1 MYILIEKLWILKIV
15 IDLFVLFVLQD
26 YYDWGFRVIKFVLVV
41 VGVLK
46 RGDFDCFED
55 QVLMRVLR
63 DFNIFKI
70 VIDDLLIF
78 MGLIFDFFLV
88 FNVLCKRDMDFE
100 KQIK

>member
-15 IDLFVLFVLQD
+15 IELFVLFFLQD

-46 RGDFDCFED
+46 RGDFDRFED

-88 FNVLCKRDMDFE
+88 FNVLRKRDMDFE

>member
-1 MYILIEKLWILKIV
+1 
-15 IDLFVLFVLQD
+15 
-26 YYDWGFRVIKFVLVV
+26 
-41 VGVLK
+41 
-46 RGDFDCFED
+46 
-55 QVLMRVLR
+55 MRVLR

-100 KQIK
+100 K